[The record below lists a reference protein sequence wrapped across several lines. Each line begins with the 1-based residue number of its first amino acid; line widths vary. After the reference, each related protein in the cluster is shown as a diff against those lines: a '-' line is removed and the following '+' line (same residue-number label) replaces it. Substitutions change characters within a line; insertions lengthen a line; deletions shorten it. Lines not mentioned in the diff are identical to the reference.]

1 MRLLLITLVA
11 AVIAGCGFNKPIL
24 MMPEFPTPI
33 KELTEKCNE
42 LKLIDGDQ
50 VAITD
55 MLKTIVHNY
64 TLYHQCS
71 LKVDGWNEW
80 YTEQKKIYDELRSKG
95 KQ

>member
-42 LKLIDGDQ
+42 LKLIE
-50 VAITD
+50 AT
-55 MLKTIVHNY
+55 K
-64 TLYHQCS
+64 
-71 LKVDGWNEW
+71 
-80 YTEQKKIYDELRSKG
+80 
-95 KQ
+95 